1 MIVFVCVM
9 FTACVR
15 LYRPCRTAE
24 KHKIFINV
32 LDGSMKKLFP
42 RAQGT
47 RRVVEVTVPFAEKK
61 INTDEY
67 PSCTSHIA
75 ICFQQTMFWNRTEW
89 NGVRKK
95 IFNIDSKHHVCEIF
109 GNPRPKTLYPFI
121 SSYVMS
127 LCPSSSTSSLQMIFE
142 KDLSDL
148 FHRIKYPS
156 EFHSVMK

>member
-61 INTDEY
+61 NKYRRI
-67 PSCTSHIA
+67 PIMHIA
-75 ICFQQTMFWNRTEW
+75 HCNMLPADDVLKSNRVEW
-89 NGVRKK
+89 
-95 IFNIDSKHHVCEIF
+95 SA
-109 GNPRPKTLYPFI
+109 
-121 SSYVMS
+121 
-127 LCPSSSTSSLQMIFE
+127 E
-142 KDLSDL
+142 KDFQYRFETS
-148 FHRIKYPS
+148 R
-156 EFHSVMK
+156 M